1 MSEES
6 ENDLSLDLQ
15 FLPEWAQ
22 KDSGQNKYAGHAGDD
37 RKRGGQKRPRRE
49 RNDRRHDDSKGR
61 GAGRPK
67 GKGGRDDSRDS
78 GKRKSESQGFRGGR
92 GARDSKGNR
101 FQRPQAPQLGLKV
114 DFIPNEQGVESI
126 AKEIKLTG
134 RAYPLFQIALLILD
148 RPSRYTIKLSSQKKS
163 GEKEGQS
170 LFRCKLDETAWLT
183 EEQSVRH
190 ALSKHFED
198 FYETKKTETEGPK
211 GNFTFVAQ
219 CGVTEEY
226 LGAPNH
232 HDYQNKLVSF
242 HAERLSRMP
251 FEKFKSRIRILKEE
265 EAIKTWLEQAKW
277 KTQFV
282 SKKAEAEAVFEK
294 REDVEAHFRVK
305 HLPDAVEEVDHLTIS
320 GESAKTMHDP
330 KMLAE
335 FLKDQWHKQ
344 KHFPMQLSTH
354 LSKIFSGLGLQF
366 FKKDKKV
373 THVSVARPNFLD
385 IETEPVSDG
394 VKRIMQFIDLTPEC
408 TRLQILEQLG
418 VMEPVQAQAKEE
430 KLAEADRTECQKQI
444 ISDLYWL
451 IHQGYVLEF
460 SNGFIETAKK
470 PRKKVEEN
478 VESKEVAPPQ
488 KDRKREEVNEEPS
501 QETASDS
508 GPLPEESSE

>member
-22 KDSGQNKYAGHAGDD
+22 EDTGKNKYASHSGDD
-37 RKRGGQKRPRRE
+37 RKSRGHKGQRRGHDNY
-49 RNDRRHDDSKGR
+49 RQDDRKGR
-61 GAGRPK
+61 SGGRPK
-67 GKGGRDDSRDS
+67 GKGGRDGKKDGERRETDPQRLRGTRGES
-78 GKRKSESQGFRGGR
+78 GGKES
-92 GARDSKGNR
+92 R
-101 FQRPQAPQLGLKV
+101 FQRRQAPQLGLRV
-114 DFIPNEQGVESI
+114 DFIPDEQGVESI

-134 RAYPLFQIALLILD
+134 KAYPLFQIALLILD
-148 RPSRYTIKLSSQKKS
+148 RPSRYTLKLSSHKKS
-163 GEKEGQS
+163 GEKEGQR
-170 LFRCKLDETAWLT
+170 LFLCKLDKTAWLT
-183 EEQSVRH
+183 EEQGLRH
-190 ALSKHFED
+190 ALSNHFED
-198 FYETKKTETEGPK
+198 FYETNKTETEGPK

-242 HAERLSRMP
+242 HAERLPRMP

-265 EAIKTWLEQAKW
+265 EAIQTWLEQAKW

-282 SKKAEAEAVFEK
+282 SKKAETEAVFEK
-294 REDVEAHFRVK
+294 REDAEAHFRGN
-305 HLPDAVEEVDHLTIS
+305 HLADVVEEVDHLSIS

-385 IETEPVSDG
+385 IETDPVSEG

-418 VMEPVQAQAKEE
+418 VMEPVQAQANEE
-430 KLAEADRTECQKQI
+430 KPAEADRTECQKQI

-478 VESKEVAPPQ
+478 VGSKEVAPPQ

-508 GPLPEESSE
+508 GPLSEESSE

>member
-1 MSEES
+1 M
-6 ENDLSLDLQ
+6 SLDLQ

-22 KDSGQNKYAGHAGDD
+22 EDSGKNKYVGHTGND
-37 RKRGGQKRPRRE
+37 RKSAGQKRPRRE

-67 GKGGRDDSRDS
+67 GKGGRDGSRDG
-78 GKRKSESQGFRGGR
+78 GKRKSDSQGFRGGR
-92 GARDSKGNR
+92 GARDSEGNR
-101 FQRPQAPQLGLKV
+101 FPRPQAPQLGLKV

-163 GEKEGQS
+163 GEKECQR
-170 LFRCKLDETAWLT
+170 LFRCKLDGTAWLT
-183 EEQSVRH
+183 KEQSVRH
-190 ALSKHFED
+190 ALSNHFED

-219 CGVTEEY
+219 CGITEEY

-251 FEKFKSRIRILKEE
+251 FEKFKSRIRIIKEE

-277 KTQFV
+277 KIQFV
-282 SKKAEAEAVFEK
+282 SEKAEAEVVFEK
-294 REDVEAHFRVK
+294 REDVEAHFRGN
-305 HLPDAVEEVDHLTIS
+305 HLADVVEEVDHLSIS
-320 GESAKTMHDP
+320 GESAKAMHDP
-330 KMLAE
+330 KILSE

-354 LSKIFSGLGLQF
+354 LSKIFSALGLQF

-385 IETEPVSDG
+385 FESEPVSEG
-394 VKRIMQFIDLTPEC
+394 VKRIILFIDSVSNC
-408 TRLQILEQLG
+408 TRRQMLEQLG
-418 VMEPVQAQAKEE
+418 GMQPVELIEGKELPVAPE
-430 KLAEADRTECQKQI
+430 QTEEQRQL
-444 ISDLYWL
+444 ISDLHWL
-451 IHQGYVLEF
+451 IHQGHVLEF
-460 SNGFIETAKK
+460 SNGVIEVAKK
-470 PRKKVEEN
+470 PRNRAEEN
-478 VESKEVAPPQ
+478 TEGHVP
-488 KDRKREEVNEEPS
+488 
-501 QETASDS
+501 
-508 GPLPEESSE
+508 GPKS